1 MNQFI
6 SIFLPKLMCALNLL
20 YGKRCG
26 QLSIMVNPIN
36 LNL

>member
-6 SIFLPKLMCALNLL
+6 SIFLPKLICALHFL

-26 QLSIMVNPIN
+26 QLSIMVNPID